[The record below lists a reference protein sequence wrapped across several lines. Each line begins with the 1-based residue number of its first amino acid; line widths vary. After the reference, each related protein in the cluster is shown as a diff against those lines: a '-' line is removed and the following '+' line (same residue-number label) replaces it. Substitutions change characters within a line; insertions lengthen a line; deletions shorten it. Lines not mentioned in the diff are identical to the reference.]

1 MGAAD
6 GQTAPC
12 ANPRMWRLA
21 HRSTA
26 RPPSQSR
33 HPAAAPPSFL
43 PRPCQLPGALQPAS
57 GAVPGA
63 ACPRHD
69 ASRARPPSS
78 TVRRLFP
85 ARRSHLYVCTY
96 TPRAASEPLCAPR
109 AIQFRSPQ
117 QPHTHTRG
125 AGGPGPDQLSI
136 SVQTGDVPPLA
147 AASPSRWRG
156 GKVGP
161 ALTSSNGRADGPR
174 GAMATDGNREQRPLF
189 CRAVAT
195 AVDAHWGDDHVDVFV
210 TVPTYVYKR
219 FREPRQTLSVQNP
232 IKHVQRATMTKNP
245 AQRRGAACNTTHG
258 NGNKRS
264 RGIYA

>member
-1 MGAAD
+1 M
-6 GQTAPC
+6 
-12 ANPRMWRLA
+12 
-21 HRSTA
+21 
-26 RPPSQSR
+26 
-33 HPAAAPPSFL
+33 
-43 PRPCQLPGALQPAS
+43 
-57 GAVPGA
+57 
-63 ACPRHD
+63 
-69 ASRARPPSS
+69 
-78 TVRRLFP
+78 
-85 ARRSHLYVCTY
+85 
-96 TPRAASEPLCAPR
+96 
-109 AIQFRSPQ
+109 
-117 QPHTHTRG
+117 
-125 AGGPGPDQLSI
+125 
-136 SVQTGDVPPLA
+136 
-147 AASPSRWRG
+147 
-156 GKVGP
+156 GP

-174 GAMATDGNREQRPLF
+174 GAMATDGNREQCLLF